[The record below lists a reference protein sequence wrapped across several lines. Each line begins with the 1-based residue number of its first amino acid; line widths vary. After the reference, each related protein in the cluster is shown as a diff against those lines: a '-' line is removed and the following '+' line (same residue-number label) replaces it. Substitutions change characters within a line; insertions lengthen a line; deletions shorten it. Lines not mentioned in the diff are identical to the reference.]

1 MHRLL
6 LLAAIL
12 TTVPVAWAVE
22 DVLPGV
28 IESPPPQYPAEEFYL
43 GITGTVVLIM
53 DVGLDGAVEQV
64 FVEQSSRNRA
74 LDKAAI
80 EAARTWRFSSAVV
93 NGVPARGRVRIPVS
107 FAWEPGDAED
117 EAMRERALTLPS
129 RLQMPASSVELN
141 ADRTVPGYIEDPVP
155 LEVGNVA
162 DAIAMLKARGS
173 QRSTAGMPPGVAIYT
188 LDGENDRTRWLVYEG
203 AHYYAPALVR
213 KRVAHDGRHAYL
225 VTRVLCEAMEAD
237 VCARLDRGVQR
248 PYRQRAVPLEPGP
261 GR

>member
-6 LLAAIL
+6 LLGAVLAAASA
-12 TTVPVAWAVE
+12 AWAAE
-22 DVLPGV
+22 DVLPRV
-28 IESPPPQYPAEEFYL
+28 IESPPPQYPPEEFYL
-43 GITGTVVLIM
+43 GITSTAVLIM

-80 EAARTWRFSSAVV
+80 GAARTWRFSAAVV

-107 FAWEPGDAED
+107 FAWEHGDAED
-117 EAMRERALTLPS
+117 EAVRERALTLPS
-129 RLQMPASSVELN
+129 RLQVPASSVDLD
-141 ADRTVPGYIEDPVP
+141 ADGTVPGYVEDPIP

-173 QRSTAGMPPGVAIYT
+173 QRSTAGMSPGVAIYT

-203 AHYYAPALVR
+203 THYYAPALVR

-225 VTRVLCEAMEAD
+225 VTRVLCEAIEAD
-237 VCARLDRGVQR
+237 VCARLNGSVQR